1 MSSRSTSTIQP
12 DQFPATIRSFLTAHA
27 TRDTDVALPLFV
39 SDAVVVDQDKTFRGT
54 DEILGFLRKAGAEFS
69 YTTELIGAQ
78 RIDDEHWVATNRL
91 EGNFPGG
98 MVDLDYR
105 FAMDGDHISELVIA

>member
-1 MSSRSTSTIQP
+1 MSSRSTSTIHP
-12 DQFPATIRSFLTAHA
+12 DQLPVTIRSFLNAHA
-27 TRDTDVALPLFV
+27 ARDTDVALPLFV
-39 SDAVVVDQDKTFRGT
+39 SDAVVVDQDETFRGT

-78 RIDDEHWVATNRL
+78 RIDDEHWIAKNRL

-98 MVDLDYR
+98 IVNLDFR
-105 FAMDGDHISELVIA
+105 FAMDGDRISELVIA